1 MGTDKRLRVA
11 SMDMVKGVYGQGSNN
26 TLRVDVHIV
35 RLEGFRWEGYRRRQ
49 LAVRGDGINRQVES
63 RDTR

>member
-1 MGTDKRLRVA
+1 
-11 SMDMVKGVYGQGSNN
+11 MDMVKGVYGQGSNN